1 MRCGGS
7 SRRWGWRPSRRRGG
21 PPPPPD
27 LARAIAPPT
36 GAAVPVCSRT
46 RRDGFRASSHRPPV
60 ALPGPSAAR
69 YTPPTAMTRRPP
81 VMTRR
86 LGGHQA
92 VWRGQE
98 RAFSLPFLKWLTLSS
113 PWRRRRPPFCH
124 SHRGSGFARSV
135 SLFFALVVASHARR
149 RMNGVEGWGRH
160 LRCGSRAATQA
171 AQRAHPPIELREFP
185 TPHRR
190 ADTPG
195 GRAMRRPRCEARG
208 QAVWVRTGCRREA
221 ARRGFRP
228 GAAPTRRRR

>member
-1 MRCGGS
+1 MPSFWPGHHPDHYDPMRRDLLSFLVGLAAGAAPAPW
-7 SRRWGWRPSRRRGG
+7 RRAARGG
-21 PPPPPD
+21 
-27 LARAIAPPT
+27 ARHA
-36 GAAVPVCSRT
+36 
-46 RRDGFRASSHRPPV
+46 DRASGKNVRKATSGRS
-60 ALPGPSAAR
+60 PGPSPR
-69 YTPPTAMTRRPP
+69 CR
-81 VMTRR
+81 
-86 LGGHQA
+86 GHETCF
-92 VWRGQE
+92 GP
-98 RAFSLPFLKWLTLSS
+98 PFLKWLTLSS

-160 LRCGSRAATQA
+160 LRCGSRGATQA
-171 AQRAHPPIELREFP
+171 VQRAHPPIELREFP

-190 ADTPG
+190 ADPPG

-208 QAVWVRTGCRREA
+208 QAVWVRTGCRHEA